1 MSENKFFK
9 LLCSLPVVLIVLYFV
24 PFLGI
29 CLILF
34 RYYVYRENKCYKTP
48 ALLLVCGILL
58 LIPKLID
65 SIIKILKLDNIE
77 IPYLNSIITS
87 DIYTKLLSYSKLLV
101 TVGIIFLILSFIF
114 RNVFNKLSSKL
125 NSEIRNYMEQDLKKE
140 YEIRKENDMKMQEKR
155 EKAKNTH
162 VVHCPYCG
170 SDNMLT
176 EQTGTCKFCRRKI
189 EYK

>member
-1 MSENKFFK
+1 M
-9 LLCSLPVVLIVLYFV
+9 
-24 PFLGI
+24 GI

-34 RYYVYRENKCYKTP
+34 RYYVYRENKYYKTP

-77 IPYLNSIITS
+77 IPYLNSIITP